1 MNEKS
6 TIKNIFD
13 ANNIDYNEHD
23 GRIVLHGG
31 TEGVIAREF
40 CDRAV
45 CFSFEEDGSLKDI
58 RLVG

>member
-6 TIKNIFD
+6 TIKSIFD
-13 ANNIDYNEHD
+13 ANNINYNEHD

-45 CFSFEEDGSLKDI
+45 CFTFENDGSLKEI